1 MSSIMISFPDM
12 DVTPRD
18 QNGATAAATI
28 NSTTTS
34 GNNTAP
40 LMYFRKVVNDATGVV
55 SNINVA
61 VIEFI
66 TCFVGPRHEHKL
78 IYSTVTA
85 ISFLVTFKI
94 VAYVLQKLVHHS
106 KRISAYDSNV
116 IAHVRRYC
124 SKTQLILIFLIYP
137 ALTTTIM
144 RTFVCKKYV

>member
-12 DVTPRD
+12 DVTQSD
-18 QNGATAAATI
+18 QYGATAAAAT
-28 NSTTTS
+28 NSTTS

-40 LMYFRKVVNDATGVV
+40 LAYFREAVNDATGAV

-78 IYSTVTA
+78 LYSTVTA
-85 ISFLVTFKI
+85 IGFLVAFKI
-94 VAYVLQKLVHHS
+94 AAYILQKLEHHS
-106 KRISAYDSNV
+106 NRISAHDSNV

-124 SKTQLILIFLIYP
+124 LKDQLILIFLVYP

-144 RTFVCKKYV
+144 RTFVCKK

>member
-12 DVTPRD
+12 DVTQRD

-28 NSTTTS
+28 NSTTAS
-34 GNNTAP
+34 GGNNTAP
-40 LMYFRKVVNDATGVV
+40 LTYFREVVNDATGVV

-78 IYSTVTA
+78 LYSTVTA
-85 ISFLVTFKI
+85 IGFLVAFKI
-94 VAYVLQKLVHHS
+94 AAYVLQKLVHHS

-124 SKTQLILIFLIYP
+124 SKAQLILIFLVYP

-144 RTFVCKKYV
+144 RTFVCKK